1 MEKECWS
8 RVSKRMWGG
17 KNNTTPLKTPA
28 WEAISPQDTP
38 QLPVIKNSPLT
49 NIPRIDVT
57 KRKLKKTILLF

>member
-1 MEKECWS
+1 
-8 RVSKRMWGG
+8 MWGG

-49 NIPRIDVT
+49 NIPRIDIT